1 MIFDGTHR
9 GTLRPGMAFVFATPK
24 SKIWRVVYVNAEP
37 GGYGIMSPAF
47 WADLPAGARA
57 VVDVLHECG
66 TEAEARDLYQSR
78 YAAPAPGPWQVTE
91 REPPPQHIA
100 QCTELT
106 VVSRELEP
114 EVFDTIDHRAIT
126 GLRRAVAAADARTHT
141 ALLRAQMAEAR
152 AQAAWRGQ
160 VPVVAWTFALGV
172 VLGALALAVV
182 VV

>member
-37 GGYGIMSPAF
+37 GGYGMMSPTV

-78 YAAPAPGPWQVTE
+78 YAAPAPGPWQVKECEPQHTDLAIIS
-91 REPPPQHIA
+91 REP
-100 QCTELT
+100 
-106 VVSRELEP
+106 EP
-114 EVFDTIDHRAIT
+114 EIFDTIDQRAID
-126 GLRRAVAAADARTHT
+126 GLRRAVMAADAQTQ
-141 ALLRAQMAEAR
+141 AAVLRAQMAEAQ

-160 VPVVAWTFALGV
+160 VPVVAWAF
-172 VLGALALAVV
+172 VLGAVLGAVAV
-182 VV
+182 AVAV